1 MSPRGQ
7 LPGRPARRRQR
18 EGAAAVEFALIATPF
33 FFLIFAIM
41 ELALVFVTN
50 AVLENAT
57 LTASR
62 MIRTGQ
68 ADVENLQAAA
78 FETALCAQMGVLSG
92 NCEERTTIDV
102 RVIPQFR
109 NVTPPDPLATGEL
122 DEDVL
127 TYLPGQ
133 PGSLILVRVWY
144 AQPLVTPFL
153 SQAVSRVDSGDAV
166 LSATTAFR
174 NEPYNG

>member
-1 MSPRGQ
+1 MSPRGTGS
-7 LPGRPARRRQR
+7 GRRGRRYR
-18 EGAAAVEFALIATPF
+18 EGAAAVEFALVATPF
-33 FFLIFAIM
+33 FFLIFGIL

-50 AVLENAT
+50 AMLENAT
-57 LTASR
+57 LSASR

-68 ADVENLQAAA
+68 ADVENLEAGA
-78 FETALCAQMGVLSG
+78 FEAALCGQMGVLAG
-92 NCEERTTIDV
+92 GCEGRTTIDV

-109 NVTPPDPLATGEL
+109 SLTPPDPLATGQM
-122 DEDVL
+122 DENAL
-127 TYLPGQ
+127 TYATGE
-133 PGSLILVRVWY
+133 PGSLVLVRVWY

-153 SQAVSRVDSGDAV
+153 SQAVSRVESGDAV